1 MQERLPPS
9 LPLDDFITSNFEI
22 QCGLFL
28 HKFKLSPLK
37 LFGESYTSECKYS
50 ALCSPCPQVSGIL
63 IYILF
68 PEKKKEKKKSNKNR
82 HVRLVTK
89 SVFLLYLISL
99 WSVNVIYANVDVR

>member
-1 MQERLPPS
+1 M
-9 LPLDDFITSNFEI
+9 
-22 QCGLFL
+22 FL

-50 ALCSPCPQVSGIL
+50 VLCSPCPQVSGIL

-68 PEKKKEKKKSNKNR
+68 PEKKKNTSNKNVQ
-82 HVRLVTK
+82 VRLVTK
-89 SVFLLYLISL
+89 SVLLLYLISF